1 MHRQYQF
8 NIDRIEGAIDSV
20 LLRVSSDK
28 AYVDKAYSVYRKL
41 AEAYP
46 EGVDEGLFN
55 SWLVHS
61 HVSARL
67 KAEALEGD
75 SEMLDVLNSASFSL
89 FKVWRN
95 KQYLVFEDIF
105 TKRQFP
111 VPEQCYPGIFDFDAL
126 HLLHIFTVRGEHYI
140 AGDSW
145 SIEQSQQTTIV
156 QEVLKQYHA
165 AKHLGAYTI
174 EGFLRDTPL
183 LLYWMVQTMNALVAE
198 NLEVDYSVYE
208 VACAMETP
216 NALKALLALDT
227 VAESILEGV
236 YTISLPELNPIDF
249 CVEGKRLVFDCP
261 EEGDAEGLRQWLESD
276 GEAMG
281 ILFLDARRIALDE
294 LLDSDSEAG
303 AEAGAEADAGLIAD
317 TDIAK
322 DADA

>member
-1 MHRQYQF
+1 MHTQYQF

-20 LLRVSSDK
+20 LLK
-28 AYVDKAYSVYRKL
+28 ASADQAFVDKAYALYRKL
-41 AEAYP
+41 AAAFP

-55 SWLVHS
+55 TWLVHC
-61 HVSARL
+61 HAPLRL
-67 KAEALEGD
+67 KSEALAGD
-75 SEMLDVLNSASFSL
+75 QELLDALSSASFSL

-111 VPEQCYPGIFDFDAL
+111 VPEQCYPGIFDFEAL
-126 HLLHIFTVRGEHYI
+126 HLLHVFTLRGEHYI

-145 SIEQSQQTTIV
+145 SIEQSHQTTIV
-156 QEVLKQYHA
+156 QEVMKQYQA

-183 LLYWMVQTMNALVAE
+183 LLYWAVQTLNAIAAESLVS
-198 NLEVDYSVYE
+198 DYAVYE
-208 VACAMETP
+208 VACAMEKP
-216 NALKALLALDT
+216 EALAALLAFDF

-236 YTISLPELNPIDF
+236 YTLSLPELNPIDF

-261 EEGDAEGLRQWLESD
+261 EEGDAEGIRHWLESE
-276 GEAMG
+276 GEGLG
-281 ILFLDARRIALDE
+281 IVFLEARRIELEE
-294 LLDSDSEAG
+294 LLDSDNKE
-303 AEAGAEADAGLIAD
+303 
-317 TDIAK
+317 